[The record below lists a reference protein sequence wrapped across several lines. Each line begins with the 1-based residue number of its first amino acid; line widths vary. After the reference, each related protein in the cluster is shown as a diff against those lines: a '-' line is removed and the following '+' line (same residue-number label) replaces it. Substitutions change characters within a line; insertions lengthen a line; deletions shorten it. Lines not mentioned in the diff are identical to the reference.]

1 MQSQNWEEEAG
12 GSVRVALSYMR
23 PHPNKNYKNNGSSEE
38 KQNAKSDRRY
48 QEKGLESIRKVYN
61 LQYNRDYGRPQ

>member
-1 MQSQNWEEEAG
+1 M
-12 GSVRVALSYMR
+12 ALSYMR

-48 QEKGLESIRKVYN
+48 QGKGLESIRKVYN
-61 LQYNRDYGRPQ
+61 L